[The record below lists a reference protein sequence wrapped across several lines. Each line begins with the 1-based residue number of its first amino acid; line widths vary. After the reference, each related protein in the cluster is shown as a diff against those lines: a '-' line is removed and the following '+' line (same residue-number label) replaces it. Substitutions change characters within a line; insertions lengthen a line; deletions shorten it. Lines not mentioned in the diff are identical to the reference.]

1 MSEIFYSQ
9 VDAALQA
16 ELNARGRAGKSDRSN
31 EALNFMLG
39 KIANVEL
46 VAYDQSKKDKNKL
59 HTLGGKTVRLGE
71 YLPTGTTQFPGFLD
85 DRVTKI
91 TDNIWT
97 YTNGALD
104 IDTIESTYKNTT
116 KRIPPYITSAD
127 VNIGD
132 HSMGLL
138 NKATINIKI
147 PNPQQDFDFFETIW
161 LRPGRPVDIIIEH
174 PKSAVITQGLLSGSL
189 PSVEK
194 IKKLNPNADIQKIRE
209 MNRHEFSG
217 LITNFTFSYEPD
229 ASVSVTINLTGT
241 SNVYTDI
248 SLLMNTDKKDR
259 NQIVLD
265 VSATSVSGEDS
276 ANELNLDQS
285 QSSFNLFENSSF
297 ATNSSITVPQQVPTI
312 EIEDTE
318 PVNRSVLSIYTDLEN
333 EIERFINKET
343 DAYNVNPFS
352 GEYLESAVGR
362 LQTSGGDKWYTYG
375 EPYSAAKNK
384 DSRYITLAWLIDYLN
399 RVIVRKRKDADPDAD
414 PLENLILCTK
424 AEDLCTSNYY
434 EQIVSAEPGEI
445 LLINANNKS
454 SRTYG
459 NTIYY
464 KTVSFGFS
472 FQENNIAYP
481 SLIHINMRVIKSIID
496 KYKNVKTQFTV
507 NLFLQD
513 VSILIK
519 KNTGGA
525 INMALITH
533 PEISNALLYY
543 DCNRVRF
550 NENITPYSVPMF
562 ANDRNG
568 NGTIV
573 RDFKFSAQ
581 IPDSVKTLSYVLNQ
595 NPEEI
600 SEEDVAPYM
609 NFMYNSSNVVRKN
622 NSTRTSTGILEETQ
636 NTDRKIL
643 VEKLNK
649 QWKDKHEKYKTELDQ
664 AKLDFGKNPD
674 SNETQ
679 LQLRQALIKY
689 IQYPT
694 PSITKTN
701 QITAPIYP
709 FDAEL
714 TLDGINGFRYGDVL
728 EFQSLPARF
737 RTNTVFSIIN
747 ITHTVSNSGEWTT
760 KLKCIMRPK
769 FE

>member
-9 VDAALQA
+9 VDSALQD
-16 ELNARGRAGKSDRSN
+16 ELNARGRAGKTDRST

-39 KIANVEL
+39 KVANVEL

-59 HTLGGKTVRLGE
+59 HTLGGSTVRFGE
-71 YLPTGTTQFPGFLD
+71 YLPTGTPQFPGFLD
-85 DRVTKI
+85 DRVTEIK
-91 TDNIWT
+91 DNIWT
-97 YTNGALD
+97 STNGALD

-147 PNPQQDFDFFETIW
+147 PNPQQDFDFFESIW

-229 ASVSVTINLTGT
+229 ASVLVTINLTGT

-265 VSATSVSGEDS
+265 VSAP
-276 ANELNLDQS
+276 
-285 QSSFNLFENSSF
+285 
-297 ATNSSITVPQQVPTI
+297 SSITVPQQVPTT

-333 EIERFINKET
+333 EVEREINKQT
-343 DAYNVNPFS
+343 DAYNLNPFT
-352 GEYLESAVGR
+352 GEYTESEVGR
-362 LQTSGGDKWYTYG
+362 LQLSGRDRWYTYG
-375 EPYSAAKNK
+375 TPYPTAKNK
-384 DSRYITLAWLIDYLN
+384 DSRYITLALLIDYLN
-399 RVIVRKRKDADPDAD
+399 RVIVRKRKDANPDAD

-424 AEDLCTSNYY
+424 AEELCTSNYY
-434 EQIVSAEPGEI
+434 DQIVSADPDE
-445 LLINANNKS
+445 LLLTNSNNKT

-459 NTIYY
+459 DTIYY
-464 KTVSFGFS
+464 DDIDFRVS

-481 SLIHINMRVIKSIID
+481 SLIQINMRVIKSIID

-507 NLFLQD
+507 NSFLKD
-513 VSILIK
+513 ISILIK

-550 NENITPYSVPMF
+550 NKNITPYSVPMF
-562 ANDRNG
+562 ANDQNG

-573 RDFKFSAQ
+573 RDFKFSAK

-609 NFMYNSSNVVRKN
+609 NFMYNSANVVRKN
-622 NSTRTSTGILEETQ
+622 NGIRTSTGILEETQ
-636 NTDRKIL
+636 NADRVIL
-643 VEKLNK
+643 LEKLNK

-674 SNETQ
+674 SDETQ

-694 PSITKTN
+694 PSVTQTN

>member
-9 VDAALQA
+9 VDAALQQ
-16 ELNARGRAGKSDRSN
+16 ELNARGRAGKTDRSN

-39 KIANVEL
+39 KIANIQL
-46 VAYDQSKKDKNKL
+46 IAYEQAKKDKNQL
-59 HTLGGKTVRLGE
+59 HTLGGVAVRSGE

-91 TDNIWT
+91 TDTIWT
-97 YTNGALD
+97 STNGVLD
-104 IDTIESTYKNTT
+104 TDNLTSTYKNTT

-147 PNPQQDFDFFETIW
+147 PNPQQDFDFFETVW

-189 PSVEK
+189 PSAEK

-229 ASVSVTINLTGT
+229 ASVTVTINLTGT
-241 SNVYTDI
+241 SNVYTDV
-248 SLLMNTDKKDR
+248 SLLMNTDKKEK
-259 NQIVLD
+259 NQIILD
-265 VSATSVSGEDS
+265 VSATSLSGQDPSS
-276 ANELNLDQS
+276 ALSIDQS
-285 QSSFNLFENSSF
+285 QSVFNLFENSNFS
-297 ATNSSITVPQQVPTI
+297 TNSSITVPAQVPTI
-312 EIEDTE
+312 EIEET
-318 PVNRSVLSIYTDLEN
+318 PVNRSVLSIYSDLETELEN
-333 EIERFINKET
+333 VINKET
-343 DAYNVNPFS
+343 DAYKLNPYT
-352 GEYLESAVGR
+352 GEYLESAVGQ
-362 LQTSGGDKWYTYG
+362 LTQLGNDVWYTYG
-375 EPYSAAKNK
+375 EPYPTAKNK
-384 DSRYITLAWLIDYLN
+384 DTRYITLAWLINYLN
-399 RVIVRKRKDADPDAD
+399 RVIIRKRKDATPDAD

-434 EQIVSAEPGEI
+434 EQLVSANPDEI
-445 LLINANNKS
+445 LLINANNKL

-459 NTIYY
+459 DIIYY
-464 KTVSFGFS
+464 ERVNFGFN

-481 SLIHINMRVIKSIID
+481 SLISINMRVIKNIID
-496 KYKNVKTQFTV
+496 TYKNIKTQFNV
-507 NLFLQD
+507 NSFLKD
-513 VSILIK
+513 ISLLIK
-519 KNTGGA
+519 RNTGGA

-533 PEISNALLYY
+533 PEIPNTLLYY

-562 ANDRNG
+562 ANDLNG

-573 RDFKFSAQ
+573 RDFKFSAK

-622 NSTRTSTGILEETQ
+622 NGTRTSTGILEETQ
-636 NTDRKIL
+636 NAERIILLEKI
-643 VEKLNK
+643 NK
-649 QWKDKHEKYKTELDQ
+649 QWKEKYEKYTTELDQ
-664 AKLDFGKNPD
+664 AKQDFGKNPD
-674 SNETQ
+674 SDELQ
-679 LQLRQALIKY
+679 LQLRQALVKY

-694 PSITKTN
+694 PSVTQTN

-714 TLDGINGFRYGDVL
+714 TIDGINGFRYGDVL

-737 RTNTVFSIIN
+737 RNNTVFSIIN
-747 ITHTVSNSGEWTT
+747 ITHTVSTSGEWTT